1 MPTLTSNGV
10 GIPFDAAHFAPL
22 PDSAGLLDDPAA
34 LRRRYRRDGYVYLRG
49 FLDVE
54 MLRRLR
60 HEYFAAFDRS
70 YLRAGH
76 AVDEGIFSGTRPP
89 TLAAHG
95 TTDHPAHAFVRGQG
109 FARLA
114 HDPGLATV
122 ASTLLDSP
130 CRLLPR
136 QIVRHFDRST
146 PRASRAHRD
155 HRYLDAGSDRLVTV
169 WIPVADAP
177 LATGGLIYLEDS
189 AAMESSRL
197 DNLRAVSDRPGD
209 TRPISHD
216 LAWVAER
223 LGRRWR
229 WADFRAGDIAV
240 HSPHVVHAS
249 LDTTTDAM
257 RLSADIRFLAAGEPA
272 DPRWL
277 EAWSGD
283 DGY

>member
-10 GIPFDAAHFAPL
+10 TIPFDSDHFAPMV
-22 PDSAGLLDDPAA
+22 DSTDVVGDAVA
-34 LRRRYRRDGYVYLRG
+34 LQQRYHRDGYVLLRG
-49 FLDVE
+49 ILDAE
-54 MLRRLR
+54 LMRQLRA
-60 HEYFAAFDRS
+60 EYFGAFDGS
-70 YLRAGH
+70 YLQAGQP
-76 AVDEGIFSGTRPP
+76 AELGIFSGTRPP
-89 TLAAHG
+89 TLTAHG
-95 TTDHPAHAFVRGQG
+95 TVGHPAYAFVRGDG

-114 HDPGLATV
+114 REPRLARL
-122 ASTLLDSP
+122 ASALLGSP
-130 CRLLPR
+130 CRVLPR

-155 HRYLDAGSDRLVTV
+155 HRYLDAGSDRLVTT
-169 WIPVADAP
+169 WIPLTDTP

-189 AAMESSRL
+189 TELGSSRL
-197 DNLRAVSDRPGD
+197 GPLRQVSDRPGD
-209 TRPISHD
+209 ARPISHD
-216 LAWVAER
+216 LGWVAEQ

-229 WADFRAGDIAV
+229 WADFCAGDVAV

-257 RLSADIRFLAAGEPA
+257 RLSADVRFLAEGEAA

-277 EAWSGD
+277 QPWAGD